1 VTTTSPRPSR
11 ASRPR
16 PRGARQPRPTA
27 AEIDAAT
34 SPLRDRWADTL
45 RAGSLV
51 VVMLGHWLM
60 VDITA
65 DGHISNALV
74 VVPALQPLTWVL
86 QVMPL
91 FFLVGGVAHAHAL
104 ESLDRRWPTPRGRY
118 AAFVRSRATRL
129 LRPTA
134 AFLVVWVAAGV
145 VAHLSGVTNG
155 SSDRARL
162 ARDALVLVPQ
172 LLWFVGIFLGACAF
186 APAMRRLHL
195 RFGAWVVV
203 VLVAAACV
211 VDAVR
216 FGGGPAL
223 VGNLDFVLV
232 WLALHQLGFLW
243 RDGRLTPRVGVV
255 MAVGGYAA
263 MAVLVRFGPY
273 PVSMVGLPGEAVSNM
288 APPTVA
294 LLAQGM
300 GICGVAAALRP
311 RAARALARPR
321 VWKGVVVASPFA
333 MTAFLWHLTA
343 LMVTLLVLRA
353 VGVTQ
358 PAVASPAWWLT
369 RPVLFVVLAAVTAAL
384 VAAFVRF
391 DRGPR
396 AAVEVVA
403 AHGSRWADAVA
414 AVAASVVFFGILM
427 VSIVGVDVLGN
438 RPVFFL
444 VGDVTPAIAF
454 AVLLCGVGLLA
465 ATRPAVGARGHLP
478 WHDRSGQNRPR
489 EGRS

>member
-1 VTTTSPRPSR
+1 VR
-11 ASRPR
+11 ARGSRP
-16 PRGARQPRPTA
+16 PRPTA
-27 AEIDAAT
+27 AEIAAAT
-34 SPLRDRWADTL
+34 PSGRDRWADTL

-74 VVPALQPLTWVL
+74 TVPALQPLTWVL

-104 ESLDRRWPTPRGRY
+104 ESLDRRRPTPRGRY

-134 AFLVVWVAAGV
+134 AFLVVWVAAGA
-145 VAHLSGVTNG
+145 VAHLSGVTSG

-172 LLWFVGIFLGACAF
+172 LLWFVGIYLGACAF
-186 APAMRRLHL
+186 APLMRRLHL
-195 RFGAWVVV
+195 RFGAWVVLA
-203 VLVAAACV
+203 LVAAACA

-216 FGGGPAL
+216 FGGGPGL
-223 VGNLDFVLV
+223 VGNLQFVLV

-243 RDGRLTPRVGVV
+243 RDGQLTPRVGAV
-255 MAVGGYAA
+255 MALGGYAA
-263 MAVLVRFGPY
+263 MGLLVRFGPY

-294 LLAQGM
+294 LLAQGI

-311 RAARALARPR
+311 FAARVLARPR
-321 VWKGVVVASPFA
+321 VWKSVVVASPFA

-343 LMVTLLVLRA
+343 LMVTLLTLRA
-353 VGVTQ
+353 VGITQ
-358 PAVASPAWWLT
+358 PAVASVSWWLT
-369 RPVLFVVLAAVTAAL
+369 RPMLFVVLAAVTAVL

-391 DRGPR
+391 DRGSR
-396 AAVEVVA
+396 AAGE
-403 AHGSRWADAVA
+403 ADAADMADTETRRWPDPLA
-414 AVAASVVFFGILM
+414 AVAALVIYFGILM
-427 VSIVGVDVLGN
+427 VSVVGVDVLGN
-438 RPVFFL
+438 RRVFFL
-444 VGDVTPAIAF
+444 AGDVTPAIAF
-454 AVLLCGVGLLA
+454 AVLLCGAALLA
-465 ATRPAVGARGHLP
+465 ATRPAGGARRRLP
-478 WHDRSGQNRPR
+478 WHDRRDHQRPTG
-489 EGRS
+489 GRP

>member
-1 VTTTSPRPSR
+1 VTTTSPPPSR
-11 ASRPR
+11 TPGR
-16 PRGARQPRPTA
+16 TA
-27 AEIDAAT
+27 AAIDAAT
-34 SPLRDRWADTL
+34 PPERDRWADTL

-74 VVPALQPLTWVL
+74 TVPSLQPLTWVL

-104 ESLDRRWPTPRGRY
+104 ESLDRRRPSPRGRY
-118 AAFVRSRATRL
+118 AAFVRSRASRL

-134 AFLVVWVAAGV
+134 AFLVVWVGAGV
-145 VAHLSGVTNG
+145 VAHVSGLTAG
-155 SSDRARL
+155 DSDRARL

-172 LLWFVGIFLGACAF
+172 LLWFVGIYLGACAF
-186 APAMRRLHL
+186 APVMRRLHL
-195 RFGAWVVV
+195 RFGVWVVV
-203 VLVAAACV
+203 ALVAAACA

-216 FGGGPAL
+216 FGGAAPL
-223 VGNLDFVLV
+223 VGNLDFALV

-243 RDGRLTPRVGVV
+243 RDGRLTPRVGAVMGVV
-255 MAVGGYAA
+255 GYTA
-263 MAVLVRFGPY
+263 MVLLVRFGPY

-294 LLAQGM
+294 LLAQGI
-300 GICGVAAALRP
+300 GICGVAAAVRP
-311 RAARALARPR
+311 VAARALARPA

-343 LMVTLLVLRA
+343 LMVTLLALRVA
-353 VGVTQ
+353 GVTQ
-358 PAVASPAWWLT
+358 PPVASLSWWLT

-396 AAVEVVA
+396 AAADTVLPET
-403 AHGSRWADAVA
+403 RWWPDALA
-414 AVAASVVFFGILM
+414 AVAAAVVFFGILM

-444 VGDVTPAIAF
+444 VGDVTPTVAF
-454 AVLLCGVGLLA
+454 AVLLCGMGLLA
-465 ATRPAVGARGHLP
+465 ATRPVGAARHRLA
-478 WHDRSGQNRPR
+478 WHDRSDPGTPTEGRPR
-489 EGRS
+489 